1 MVLILFG
8 ISIRHGQAT
17 DKKLLMGLKITNA
30 GADQELAV
38 LKTPNLGANGTI
50 GKRKLP
56 FLLII
61 RICLELR
68 HFFCY
73 VSHQFYLDHPFY
85 FIFLLC

>member
-56 FLLII
+56 YEISS
-61 RICLELR
+61 
-68 HFFCY
+68 
-73 VSHQFYLDHPFY
+73 VHQSRVKKNS
-85 FIFLLC
+85 